1 MSRLRILN
9 AEALNYSD
17 KARAILRDIGDL
29 TEAQLER
36 SDLIRALPEYDVL
49 ITRLANRIDA
59 SVMETG
65 KRLRAIVTATT
76 GLDHIDLDEAKR
88 RGIAVLSLRG
98 ETEFLESVTA
108 TAEHTWALLLALV
121 RKVAPAF
128 DHVRRGDWQ
137 RDNFVGRTLSGRT
150 LGVVGYGRLGR
161 MVARYGQ
168 AFGMNVIVNDIAP
181 DRLGAGIRSCN
192 LDELIATSDVV
203 SLHVPLNDTTRGMF
217 GKNEFAQCKS
227 GSVLVN
233 TSRGEI
239 VDGAALIAALD
250 SRRLSGAA
258 LDVVADEKPGEGTM
272 REHPLLRYAG
282 THDNLLITPHIGGA
296 TEDSMHQ
303 TEVFMAEKL
312 RRWAQGEKR

>member
-9 AEALNYSD
+9 AEARNFSAQ
-17 KARAILRDIGDL
+17 ARAILEGIGEL

-36 SDLIRALPEYDVL
+36 DGLLRAVADCDVL
-49 ITRLANRIDA
+49 ITRLHNQIDKD
-59 SVMETG
+59 VMAAGT
-65 KRLRAIVTATT
+65 RLRAIVTATT

-121 RKVAPAF
+121 REVAPAF
-128 DHVRRGDWQ
+128 DHVRKGDWQ
-137 RDNFVGRTLSGRT
+137 RDNFVGRTLAGRT
-150 LGVVGYGRLGR
+150 LGIVGYGRLGR

-181 DRLGAGIRSCN
+181 ERLDPGIRSCG
-192 LDELIATSDVV
+192 LAELLANSDIV
-203 SLHVPLNDTTRGMF
+203 SLHVPLNDTTRGMI
-217 GKNEFAQCKS
+217 GKREFAQFKD
-227 GSVLVN
+227 GGVLIN
-233 TSRGEI
+233 TARGEI
-239 VDGAALIAALD
+239 VDGAALIDALN
-250 SRRLSGAA
+250 SSNLTGAA
-258 LDVVADEKPGEGTM
+258 LDVVADERPGNGTM
-272 REHPLLRYAG
+272 QDHPLVRYAA
-282 THDNLLITPHIGGA
+282 THGNLLITPHIGGA

-312 RRWAQGEKR
+312 RRWAHGKKR